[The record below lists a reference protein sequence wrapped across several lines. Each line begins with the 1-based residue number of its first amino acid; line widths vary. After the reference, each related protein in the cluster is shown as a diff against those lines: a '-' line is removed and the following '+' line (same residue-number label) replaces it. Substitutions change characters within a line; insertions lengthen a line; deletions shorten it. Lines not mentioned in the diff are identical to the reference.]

1 MKLNPTLVKLRDR
14 FCVNKKIKSFRQY
27 HTNNKEERVENCYE
41 GGLGIANHLS
51 QRKQEQDARLV
62 SYKIKGNHI

>member
-1 MKLNPTLVKLRDR
+1 MKLIPTLVILRDR

-41 GGLGIANHLS
+41 GGLGIANHPS
-51 QRKQEQDARLV
+51 QRKEE
-62 SYKIKGNHI
+62 